1 MNNKNLKNF
10 YIGLS
15 MGANSANETG
25 VAVMDKNFKII
36 SLDKL
41 HSMNDIEHYFEILP
55 GKNDSIICVSIPENP
70 TMLNGKWKLISRA
83 YQLMRSN
90 IHLLN
95 NDKWA
100 DRFSTRGCECYNKLK
115 ENGVEI
121 YRYDL
126 YDLKTYLGVNSLYKD
141 RTPADCKHLQS
152 YLRYEFNLEE
162 IPANLLPVSQLEAI
176 LGAYLSY
183 VIANGKEN
191 EDYTKK
197 FEFKGLPVMGLTKI
211 KNMCDEKIKP
221 CSL

>member
-1 MNNKNLKNF
+1 MKNTNLKNF

-15 MGANSANETG
+15 MGSNSANETG

-41 HSMNDIEHYFEILP
+41 HSMSDIEHYFEILP
-55 GKNDSIICVSIPENP
+55 SKKDSVICVSIPENP

-83 YQLMRSN
+83 YQMMRSN
-90 IHLLN
+90 EHLLN

-115 ENGVEI
+115 DEGVEI

-152 YLRYEFNLEE
+152 YLRYEFNLDE
-162 IPANLLPVSQLEAI
+162 IPSNLLPVSELEAI

-183 VIANGKEN
+183 VIANGKEG
-191 EDYTKK
+191 EDYSKK

-211 KNMCDEKIKP
+211 KNMCEQKIK
-221 CSL
+221 SAIY